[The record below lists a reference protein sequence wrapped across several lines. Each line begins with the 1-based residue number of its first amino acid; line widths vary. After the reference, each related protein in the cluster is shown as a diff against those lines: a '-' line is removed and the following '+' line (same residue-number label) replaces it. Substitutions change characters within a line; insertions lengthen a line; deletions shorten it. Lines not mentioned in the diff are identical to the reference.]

1 MYVAPPIVVAG
12 HPGAPTLVFP
22 GRPTKVGATGN
33 LASWTFDAA
42 ATILSPMKQIVIGT
56 AGHIDHGKT
65 SLIKALTGIDCDR
78 LKEEKER
85 GITIELGFAHY
96 RFGDDLLVGIVD
108 VPGHERFVKHMV
120 AGAWGIDMVLFVIA
134 ADESV
139 MPQTREHLDICELL
153 GIKRGIVAVTKKDM
167 VDDEMLELV
176 REEIRDLVK
185 GRFLD
190 GAPIIPVSSTTGENI
205 EALREEIKKVA
216 GEVQERSKEGIF
228 RLPVDRVFTIKGFG
242 TIVTGTCISGYIRAG
257 EETEIY
263 PTGKRARVRNVQ
275 AYHEDAAEASAGQ
288 RVALNL
294 QGVEKAE
301 IERGTIIGRPGALML
316 VNRIDATFR
325 YLKLPFKAI
334 KNGTILRFHVATSQV
349 EARLVL
355 LDRNAVE
362 PGEEVFAQF
371 VFLEPV
377 VVLPGDRYILRGSYS
392 VQTLGGGSVLDILPR
407 RHLKKSGD
415 LVQTFTLLGQGTTA
429 EKAEY
434 HLSKGGYEGMPKETV
449 AVLLGKEEKAI
460 EPELAALVAGGK
472 LKAIGR
478 TLVHATYFSNYRT
491 TLQKLLNDFHAKN
504 PLKIGI
510 SKEELRTKLPKVE
523 PVVFQLA
530 LDELAQA
537 GELELEKDKVRLKS
551 VPKSADNS
559 VNELEERILK
569 KLLHQGLTPP
579 SMLELSGE
587 LGVKESNLRDVLEKL
602 VYQGKVAKIKGDLY
616 FHGRAIEE
624 LKKKVMDH
632 LQKNKEMLPVDFKA
646 ITNVSRK
653 YMIPLLEYFDDT
665 KLTIRVGD
673 KRVLRTT

>member
-1 MYVAPPIVVAG
+1 V
-12 HPGAPTLVFP
+12 
-22 GRPTKVGATGN
+22 
-33 LASWTFDAA
+33 
-42 ATILSPMKQIVIGT
+42 KQIVIGT

-153 GIKRGIVAVTKKDM
+153 GIKRGIIAVTKKDM
-167 VDDEMLELV
+167 VDAEMLELV

-185 GRFLD
+185 GRFLE
-190 GAPIIPVSSTTGENI
+190 GAPIIPVSSATGENI

-216 GEVQERSKEGIF
+216 EEVQERSKEGIF

-242 TIVTGTCISGYIRAG
+242 TIVTGTCISGYIRTG
-257 EETEIY
+257 EEIEIY

-275 AYHEDAAEASAGQ
+275 AYHEDAEEASAGQ

-294 QGVEKAE
+294 QGVEKQE

-316 VNRIDATFR
+316 VNRIDATFK

-334 KNGTILRFHVATSQV
+334 KNGTIMRFHVATSQV

-362 PGEEVFAQF
+362 PGEEVSAQF
-371 VFLEPV
+371 AFLEPV

-392 VQTLGGGSVLDILPR
+392 VQTLGGGSVLDILPK
-407 RHLKKSGD
+407 RHLRKSGD
-415 LVQTFTLLGQGTTA
+415 LVQAFTLLRQGTAA

-434 HLSKGGYEGMPKETV
+434 HISKGGYQGMPKETV
-449 AVLLGKEEKAI
+449 AVLLGREEKAT
-460 EPELAALVAGGK
+460 EPALAALAAGGK

-478 TLVHATYFSNYRT
+478 TLVHNTYFSNYRA
-491 TLQKLLNDFHAKN
+491 TLQKLLTDFHAKN

-530 LDELAQA
+530 LDELTQA
-537 GELELEKDKVRLKS
+537 GVLELDKDKVRLKS

-569 KLLHQGLTPP
+569 KLHNQGLTPP
-579 SMLELSGE
+579 SVFELSGE

-616 FHGRAIEE
+616 FHGRVIEE